1 MTQNNYEALQN
12 LKAKAPH
19 EADDVTGVG
28 GDETV
33 SEALSKNVFSSYVC
47 TSVKTGVPHPGDIA
61 EPTSLRQGINLLGLA
76 LFPDPAKLSSC
87 VAAVPLH
94 FRQLHIHCGTV
105 FQQMLFGLAS
115 SVSCNWKG
123 VICVHKASAVSPWR

>member
-1 MTQNNYEALQN
+1 MTPNNNEALQN

-47 TSVKTGVPHPGDIA
+47 TSVSRGVPHPGDIA
-61 EPTSLRQGINLLGLA
+61 EPTSLRYSTHAGLTFT
-76 LFPDPAKLSSC
+76 LP
-87 VAAVPLH
+87 
-94 FRQLHIHCGTV
+94 
-105 FQQMLFGLAS
+105 
-115 SVSCNWKG
+115 
-123 VICVHKASAVSPWR
+123 

>member
-1 MTQNNYEALQN
+1 MTQNNHEALQN

-47 TSVKTGVPHPGDIA
+47 TSVSRGIPHPGDIA
-61 EPTSLRQGINLLGLA
+61 EPTSLRFSTHAGQKNSIMLLWL
-76 LFPDPAKLSSC
+76 
-87 VAAVPLH
+87 VPM
-94 FRQLHIHCGTV
+94 F
-105 FQQMLFGLAS
+105 
-115 SVSCNWKG
+115 
-123 VICVHKASAVSPWR
+123 

>member
-1 MTQNNYEALQN
+1 MTQNNNEALQN

-47 TSVKTGVPHPGDIA
+47 TSVSRGVPHPGDIA
-61 EPTSLRQGINLLGLA
+61 EPSSLRCSIHVGRTFTLLWLEPM
-76 LFPDPAKLSSC
+76 PDS
-87 VAAVPLH
+87 VAAAVLL
-94 FRQLHIHCGTV
+94 R
-105 FQQMLFGLAS
+105 FQRPATPSGIAFQEMLSALAS
-115 SVSCNWKG
+115 
-123 VICVHKASAVSPWR
+123 

>member
-1 MTQNNYEALQN
+1 MSQAKQAALQN

-47 TSVKTGVPHPGDIA
+47 TSIQKGVPHPGDIA
-61 EPTSLRQGINLLGLA
+61 EPTSLRSPSCQPSNQQIPACTTALTQPALCLQCYCTSRYQIPSLGQHTRRCSQLREA
-76 LFPDPAKLSSC
+76 QS
-87 VAAVPLH
+87 AAAGRRAVCLH
-94 FRQLHIHCGTV
+94 
-105 FQQMLFGLAS
+105 
-115 SVSCNWKG
+115 
-123 VICVHKASAVSPWR
+123 

>member
-1 MTQNNYEALQN
+1 MTQNNNEALQN

-47 TSVKTGVPHPGDIA
+47 TSVSRGVPHPGDIA
-61 EPTSLRQGINLLGLA
+61 EPTSLRYSIHAGYKLTLLWLA
-76 LFPDPAKLSSC
+76 SMPT
-87 VAAVPLH
+87 VAAAVLSH
-94 FRQLHIHCGTV
+94 FQKPATPSGIA
-105 FQQMLFGLAS
+105 FQEMSSTLAS
-115 SVSCNWKG
+115 
-123 VICVHKASAVSPWR
+123 

>member
-47 TSVKTGVPHPGDIA
+47 TSVDRGVPHPGDIA
-61 EPTSLRQGINLLGLA
+61 EPTSLRESPSAQYKFVIAMPPLT
-76 LFPDPAKLSSC
+76 LS
-87 VAAVPLH
+87 
-94 FRQLHIHCGTV
+94 
-105 FQQMLFGLAS
+105 AS
-115 SVSCNWKG
+115 S
-123 VICVHKASAVSPWR
+123 

>member
-12 LKAKAPH
+12 LKAKGPH

-47 TSVKTGVPHPGDIA
+47 TSVSRGVPHPGDIA
-61 EPTSLRQGINLLGLA
+61 EPTSLRSSIHAGYTHTYCLGWRLCPTLLLLQCYCA
-76 LFPDPAKLSSC
+76 SKDQLS
-87 VAAVPLH
+87 PL
-94 FRQLHIHCGTV
+94 G
-105 FQQMLFGLAS
+105 
-115 SVSCNWKG
+115 
-123 VICVHKASAVSPWR
+123 

>member
-28 GDETV
+28 GDESV

-47 TSVKTGVPHPGDIA
+47 TSVKNGVPHPGDIA
-61 EPTSLRQGINLLGLA
+61 EPTSLRYGICLQELLI
-76 LFPDPAKLSSC
+76 
-87 VAAVPLH
+87 LH
-94 FRQLHIHCGTV
+94 LQ
-105 FQQMLFGLAS
+105 FGLRQ
-115 SVSCNWKG
+115 G
-123 VICVHKASAVSPWR
+123 LLYAVLLHCQ